1 MHTTIDIMGMYLDPR
16 EVRDRVEVLRTQ
28 VSQEEANEISLSLLS
43 GSPDDAEITSGA
55 GEELLFLEHFID
67 QIDRR
72 TFEAACDQGVIFVAA
87 DLIKD
92 YAKEFIS
99 DIYGIEWNDSLW
111 NYIDLKAF
119 GDALQQDMELV
130 ETDDREWL
138 IRW

>member
-1 MHTTIDIMGMYLDPR
+1 MYTIDTMGLYLDPR
-16 EVRDRVEVLRTQ
+16 EIRDRVEVLRTQ
-28 VSQEEANEISLSLLS
+28 VSKEEAHEISLSLLS
-43 GSPDDAEITSGA
+43 GSPDDAEITTGA

-72 TFEAACDQGVIFVAA
+72 TFEAACEQEAIFVAA
-87 DLIKD
+87 DLIED

-99 DIYGIEWNDSLW
+99 DTYGVEWNDNLW
-111 NYIDLKAF
+111 NYIDLKGF

-130 ETDDREWL
+130 EADNREWL